1 MTMRL
6 LLAACLLAGAAS
18 QSIGTCG
25 DYTSGTCAWLG
36 CSSSRGP
43 TNCVEGKCICQ
54 TGYCSTGDACECDPE
69 TGGTCSFFSCSGS
82 RGPTDCIKSKCFC
95 KPGTCAVDGVCM
107 ENDHSAKKSRNMTL
121 ALPAATKEESK
132 LSEDEDIWRYHPHAT
147 PFEVFVSLMVGF
159 GLPIAVAVWVIKKFG
174 DGTPV
179 DPVDAREPEA
189 DFAPLLG

>member
-6 LLAACLLAGAAS
+6 LFAACLLPGVAS

-25 DYTSGTCAWLG
+25 DFTSGTCAWLG

-43 TNCVEGKCICQ
+43 TDCVEGKCICQ
-54 TGYCSTGDACECDPE
+54 TGYCSTGDACECDPD
-69 TGGTCSFFSCSGS
+69 TSGTCSFFSCSGS

-107 ENDHSAKKSRNMTL
+107 ENDHDAKKRANATFAAKAVSNL
-121 ALPAATKEESK
+121 ADD
-132 LSEDEDIWRYHPHAT
+132 DEDMWKYHPHAT

-179 DPVDAREPEA
+179 DAREPEA